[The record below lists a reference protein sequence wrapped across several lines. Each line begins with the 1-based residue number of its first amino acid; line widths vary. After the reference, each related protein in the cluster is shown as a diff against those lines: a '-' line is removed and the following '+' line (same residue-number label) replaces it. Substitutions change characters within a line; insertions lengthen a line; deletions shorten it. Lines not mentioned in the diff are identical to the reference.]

1 MNYSTLIEGGTRVS
15 KVGFGL
21 WTVATT
27 MWGIHDKNVGA
38 NLLNKAY
45 DLGITFYDTA
55 DVYGDGLGETL
66 LAETLGNHRDE
77 LFIATKFGYD
87 FYNHPGVQPG
97 QRERPQD
104 WTPSFV
110 RKACEESLKR
120 LRTDRIDLYQLHNPR
135 LDAIRK
141 DDLWAELED
150 LKSEGK
156 IRLTG
161 AALGPALRP
170 ERQCEEG
177 VATIRERGA
186 IPQIIFN
193 ILEQPLGDA
202 IFPVAREANIPV
214 ITRVPHAS
222 GLLEGYYTQE
232 TTFSPNDHR
241 YHRIATS
248 EGRQEWLVEG
258 LKKVEKL
265 SFLHADGV
273 RTLGQAAIQYI
284 LAEQSIAAVLPNIYD
299 EKQLIEFAEAC
310 DVPQLSQEEVDN
322 VTRLHRCGFMREMVA

>member
-1 MNYSTLIEGGTRVS
+1 MKYSTLIEGGPLVS

-27 MWGIHDKNVGA
+27 MWGIHDKSVGV
-38 NLLNKAY
+38 NLLNRAY
-45 DLGITFYDTA
+45 ELGITFFDTA

-66 LAETLGNHRDE
+66 LAESLGNHRDE

-104 WTPSFV
+104 WTAEYV

-141 DDLWAELED
+141 DDLWAELEN
-150 LKSEGK
+150 LKSQGK
-156 IRLTG
+156 VRLIG
-161 AALGPALRP
+161 AALGPALKP

-177 VATIRERGA
+177 VATIQERRA

-193 ILEQPLGDA
+193 LLEQPLGDT
-202 IFPVAREANIPV
+202 IFPVAREAGIPV

-222 GLLEGYYTQE
+222 GLLEGTYTE
-232 TTFSPNDHR
+232 ATTFSPSDHR
-241 YHRIATS
+241 YHRISTS

-265 SFLHADGV
+265 SFLHADGM
-273 RTLGQAAIQYI
+273 RTLAQAAIQYI
-284 LAEQSIAAVLPNIYD
+284 LAEPCVAATLPNIYD
-299 EKQLIEFAEAC
+299 ERQLIEFAGAC
-310 DVPQLSQEEVDN
+310 DVPPLTREEIDN
-322 VTRLHRCGFMREMVA
+322 ATRLYRCGFMKEMVA

>member
-1 MNYSTLIEGGTRVS
+1 MLIEGGPRVS

-27 MWGIHDKNVGA
+27 MWGIHDKDVGA
-38 NLLNKAY
+38 NLLTKAY
-45 DLGITFYDTA
+45 ELGITFYDTA

-135 LDAIRK
+135 LDVIRK
-141 DDLWAELED
+141 DELWKELED

-156 IRLTG
+156 IRLIG
-161 AALGPALRP
+161 AALGPALKP

-177 VATIRERGA
+177 IATIRERGA
-186 IPQIIFN
+186 ISQIIFN

-222 GLLEGYYTQE
+222 GLLEGTYTEE

-265 SFLHADGV
+265 SFLHTDGV

-284 LAEQSIAAVLPNIYD
+284 LAEHSVAAALPNIYD
-299 EKQLIEFAEAC
+299 EKQLIEFAESC
-310 DVPQLSQEEVDN
+310 DVPQLSQEEIDN
-322 VTRLHRCGFMREMVA
+322 ATRLYRCGFVTEMVA